1 VYLSLYTWNAR
12 TGVLDGLA
20 SRTGLEFVGW
30 VIKPGRW
37 VADQATTTWNRYLY
51 LVGLRQENDLLR
63 ERLDTLTLELASKR
77 ELATEALRLRT
88 LLDFPA
94 PPGWTYS
101 GARVIAQRM
110 GPNSALETIVIDKG
124 ALASVVVNTPVITPA
139 GVVGRVLRNGLT
151 ASNVLL
157 LTDQNSKIPVLGR
170 NHRSTG
176 ILTGAG
182 ADNLL
187 EVRYVPLN
195 APIDVGETLLTS
207 GLAEI
212 YPKGLPL
219 ARVTAIERSEIS
231 LFLTVRAEPLVSL
244 RDLEEVLLLHTQP
257 ARTPPMDGAPVAVPG
272 S

>member
-1 VYLSLYTWNAR
+1 MSLYTWNAR

-20 SRTGLEFVGW
+20 SRSGLEFVGW

-37 VADQATTTWNRYLY
+37 VADQITATWNRYLY
-51 LVGLRQENDLLR
+51 LINLRQENDQLR

-88 LLDFPA
+88 LLDFPS

-110 GPNSALETIVIDKG
+110 GPNAALETIVIDKG
-124 ALASVVVNTPVITPA
+124 SLANAVVNTPAITPD

-157 LTDQNSKIPVLGR
+157 LTDQNSKIPVLGI

-176 ILTGAG
+176 ILTGGG
-182 ADNLL
+182 ADNPM

-195 APIDVGETLLTS
+195 APIDEGEILLTS

-212 YPKGLPL
+212 YPKGLPV
-219 ARVTAIERSEIS
+219 ARVTSIERSEIS
-231 LFLTVRAEPLVSL
+231 LFLTVRAEPLVNL
-244 RDLEEVLLLHTQP
+244 RDLEEVLLLHAQP
-257 ARTPPMDGAPVAVPG
+257 AQSPPEDGAPAVVPG